1 MKSFLVSSFSSCCRF
16 GLLGGLR
23 GGKGRLHHHS
33 RFFLSSFSSSSCSY
47 DAHSKEDQTNTTKRL
62 LELLNKKRL
71 NGNYVEG
78 GTFEHENH
86 QNERTKKKQVL
97 LLYRKVLRQAKRF
110 PDPTLRHFGYH
121 RIAEQFRRHRY
132 ELSKKKIR
140 VWKKEV
146 TKQSRRMER
155 AIRGD
160 RDDYRHFLELAYGV
174 KGRFGHLMRR
184 FEEERKIEKTRRQEK
199 FLLKPIDEETM
210 ETFSVKNLV
219 RMVEDASLREGAK
232 FEEQME
238 VLKRKVPTFYYDR
251 RKSFSRRQSGKNK
264 SDESKSNDSDS
275 SDDIF
280 AYEDSRARSRATEDA
295 IDAIEL
301 GDAEDDAEE
310 KEEKE
315 EKEEVILLRSKLKH
329 WHVHE
334 DTAFEKYAPSRLYHG
349 FDGNWENNHVAML
362 KSIFEPT
369 MIDRLDCMPRK
380 WFRTYRRTLFEFEGE
395 SNSSNKSN
403 KNQQNVSK
411 ISSDALKDVQRT
423 TPLRIVLPA
432 ESDEQKEREYSN
444 VSYNTKEEEVK
455 EKSML
460 SANKKKSTKA
470 GKSFI
475 RGIKLAE
482 STLYAD

>member
-1 MKSFLVSSFSSCCRF
+1 MQ
-16 GLLGGLR
+16 
-23 GGKGRLHHHS
+23 
-33 RFFLSSFSSSSCSY
+33 
-47 DAHSKEDQTNTTKRL
+47 HSKDDPQTDTKRL
-62 LELLNKKRL
+62 LDLLNTKRA

-86 QNERTKKKQVL
+86 RNERTKQKQTL
-97 LLYRKVLRQAKRF
+97 LLYRKALRQAKRF

-121 RIAEQFRRHRY
+121 RIAEQFRRHRC
-132 ELSKKKIR
+132 ELAKKKIR
-140 VWKKEV
+140 AWKKEA

-251 RKSFSRRQSGKNK
+251 RKSFSRN
-264 SDESKSNDSDS
+264 SDKSKSNDSDS

-310 KEEKE
+310 KA

-329 WHVHE
+329 WHVHG

-369 MIDRLDCMPRK
+369 MIDRLDFMPRK
-380 WFRTYRRTLFEFEGE
+380 WFRTYRRTLFELEGE

-423 TPLRIVLPA
+423 TPLRIVLPV
-432 ESDEQKEREYSN
+432 ESDDEQKEREYSN
-444 VSYNTKEEEVK
+444 VSYNIKEEEEVE

-470 GKSFI
+470 GK
-475 RGIKLAE
+475 IKLAE

>member
-1 MKSFLVSSFSSCCRF
+1 VQ
-16 GLLGGLR
+16 
-23 GGKGRLHHHS
+23 
-33 RFFLSSFSSSSCSY
+33 
-47 DAHSKEDQTNTTKRL
+47 HSKDDQTDTKRL
-62 LELLNKKRL
+62 LDLLNKKRA

-78 GTFEHENH
+78 GLFEHENH
-86 QNERTKKKQVL
+86 RNERTKQKQTL
-97 LLYRKVLRQAKRF
+97 LLYRKALRQAKRF

-121 RIAEQFRRHRY
+121 RIAEQFRRHRC
-132 ELSKKKIR
+132 ELAKKKIR
-140 VWKKEV
+140 VWKKEA

-251 RKSFSRRQSGKNK
+251 RKSFSRN
-264 SDESKSNDSDS
+264 SDKSKSNDSDS

-301 GDAEDDAEE
+301 GDVEDDAEE
-310 KEEKE
+310 KA

-369 MIDRLDCMPRK
+369 MIDRLDFMPRK
-380 WFRTYRRTLFEFEGE
+380 WFRTYRRTLFELEGE

-432 ESDEQKEREYSN
+432 ESDDEQKEREYSN
-444 VSYNTKEEEVK
+444 VSYNTKEGEHE

-460 SANKKKSTKA
+460 SANKNKSTKA
-470 GKSFI
+470 GK
-475 RGIKLAE
+475 IKLAE

>member
-1 MKSFLVSSFSSCCRF
+1 VQR
-16 GLLGGLR
+16 
-23 GGKGRLHHHS
+23 
-33 RFFLSSFSSSSCSY
+33 
-47 DAHSKEDQTNTTKRL
+47 SKDDPQTDTKRL
-62 LELLNKKRL
+62 LDLLNKKRA

-86 QNERTKKKQVL
+86 RNELTKQKQTL
-97 LLYRKVLRQAKRF
+97 LLYRKALRQAKRF

-121 RIAEQFRRHRY
+121 RIAEQFRRHRC
-132 ELSKKKIR
+132 ELAKKKIR
-140 VWKKEV
+140 AWKKEA

-238 VLKRKVPTFYYDR
+238 VFKRKVPTFYYDR
-251 RKSFSRRQSGKNK
+251 RKSFSRN
-264 SDESKSNDSDS
+264 SDKSKSNDSDS

-280 AYEDSRARSRATEDA
+280 AYEDSRARSRATENA

-310 KEEKE
+310 KAK
-315 EKEEVILLRSKLKH
+315 
-329 WHVHE
+329 
-334 DTAFEKYAPSRLYHG
+334 
-349 FDGNWENNHVAML
+349 
-362 KSIFEPT
+362 
-369 MIDRLDCMPRK
+369 
-380 WFRTYRRTLFEFEGE
+380 
-395 SNSSNKSN
+395 
-403 KNQQNVSK
+403 
-411 ISSDALKDVQRT
+411 
-423 TPLRIVLPA
+423 
-432 ESDEQKEREYSN
+432 
-444 VSYNTKEEEVK
+444 
-455 EKSML
+455 
-460 SANKKKSTKA
+460 KKKSYSCDPNSNTGTFTGTPRLKNTRRVDC
-470 GKSFI
+470 I
-475 RGIKLAE
+475 TD
-482 STLYAD
+482 STATGRIITWQC

>member
-1 MKSFLVSSFSSCCRF
+1 M
-16 GLLGGLR
+16 
-23 GGKGRLHHHS
+23 
-33 RFFLSSFSSSSCSY
+33 
-47 DAHSKEDQTNTTKRL
+47 HSKDDQTDTKRL
-62 LELLNKKRL
+62 LDLLNKKRA

-78 GTFEHENH
+78 GLFEHENH
-86 QNERTKKKQVL
+86 RNERTKQKQTL
-97 LLYRKVLRQAKRF
+97 LLYRKALRQAKRF

-121 RIAEQFRRHRY
+121 RIAEQFRRHRC
-132 ELSKKKIR
+132 ELAKKKIR
-140 VWKKEV
+140 VWKKEA

-251 RKSFSRRQSGKNK
+251 RKSFSRN
-264 SDESKSNDSDS
+264 SDKSKSNDSDS

-301 GDAEDDAEE
+301 GDVEDDAEE
-310 KEEKE
+310 KA

-369 MIDRLDCMPRK
+369 MIDRLDFMPRK
-380 WFRTYRRTLFEFEGE
+380 WFRTYRRTLFELEGE

-432 ESDEQKEREYSN
+432 ESDDEQKEREYSN
-444 VSYNTKEEEVK
+444 VSYNTKEGEHE

-460 SANKKKSTKA
+460 SANKNKSTKA
-470 GKSFI
+470 GK
-475 RGIKLAE
+475 IKLAE

>member
-1 MKSFLVSSFSSCCRF
+1 MQ
-16 GLLGGLR
+16 
-23 GGKGRLHHHS
+23 
-33 RFFLSSFSSSSCSY
+33 
-47 DAHSKEDQTNTTKRL
+47 HSKDDQTETKRL
-62 LELLNKKRL
+62 LDLLNKKRA

-78 GTFEHENH
+78 GLFEHENH
-86 QNERTKKKQVL
+86 RNERTKQKQTL
-97 LLYRKVLRQAKRF
+97 LLYRKALRQAKRF

-121 RIAEQFRRHRY
+121 RIAEQFRRHRC
-132 ELSKKKIR
+132 ELAKKKIR
-140 VWKKEV
+140 VWKKEA

-251 RKSFSRRQSGKNK
+251 RKSFSRRQSGNDK

-301 GDAEDDAEE
+301 GDVEDDAEE
-310 KEEKE
+310 KA

-369 MIDRLDCMPRK
+369 MIDRLDFMPRK
-380 WFRTYRRTLFEFEGE
+380 WFRTYRRTLFELEGE

-432 ESDEQKEREYSN
+432 ESDDEQKEREYSN
-444 VSYNTKEEEVK
+444 VSYNTKEGEHE

-460 SANKKKSTKA
+460 SANKNRSTKA
-470 GKSFI
+470 GK
-475 RGIKLAE
+475 IKLAE

>member
-1 MKSFLVSSFSSCCRF
+1 MQ
-16 GLLGGLR
+16 
-23 GGKGRLHHHS
+23 
-33 RFFLSSFSSSSCSY
+33 
-47 DAHSKEDQTNTTKRL
+47 HSKDDQTDTKRL
-62 LELLNKKRL
+62 LDLLNKKRA

-78 GTFEHENH
+78 GLFEHENH
-86 QNERTKKKQVL
+86 RNERTKQKQTL
-97 LLYRKVLRQAKRF
+97 LLYRKALRQAKRF

-121 RIAEQFRRHRY
+121 RIAEQFRRHRC
-132 ELSKKKIR
+132 ELAKKKIR
-140 VWKKEV
+140 VWKKEA

-251 RKSFSRRQSGKNK
+251 RKSFSRN
-264 SDESKSNDSDS
+264 SDKSKSNDSVS

-280 AYEDSRARSRATEDA
+280 AYEDSRARSRATEDT

-301 GDAEDDAEE
+301 GDVEDDA
-310 KEEKE
+310 EEKE

-369 MIDRLDCMPRK
+369 MIDRLDFMPRK
-380 WFRTYRRTLFEFEGE
+380 WFRTYRRTLFELEGE

-432 ESDEQKEREYSN
+432 ESDDEQKEREYSN
-444 VSYNTKEEEVK
+444 VSYNTKEGEHE

>member
-1 MKSFLVSSFSSCCRF
+1 MQR
-16 GLLGGLR
+16 
-23 GGKGRLHHHS
+23 
-33 RFFLSSFSSSSCSY
+33 
-47 DAHSKEDQTNTTKRL
+47 SKDDPQTDTKRL
-62 LELLNKKRL
+62 LDLLNTKRA

-86 QNERTKKKQVL
+86 RNERTKQKQTL
-97 LLYRKVLRQAKRF
+97 LLYRKALRQAKRF

-121 RIAEQFRRHRY
+121 RIAEQFRRHRC
-132 ELSKKKIR
+132 ELAKKKIR
-140 VWKKEV
+140 VWKKEA

-251 RKSFSRRQSGKNK
+251 RKSFSRN
-264 SDESKSNDSDS
+264 SDKSKSNDSVS

-310 KEEKE
+310 KA

-329 WHVHE
+329 WHVHG

-369 MIDRLDCMPRK
+369 MIDRLDFMPRK
-380 WFRTYRRTLFEFEGE
+380 WFRTYRRTLFELEGE

-432 ESDEQKEREYSN
+432 ESDDEQKEREYSN
-444 VSYNTKEEEVK
+444 VSYNTKEGEHE

-460 SANKKKSTKA
+460 SANKNKSTKA
-470 GKSFI
+470 GK
-475 RGIKLAE
+475 IKLAE

>member
-1 MKSFLVSSFSSCCRF
+1 MQ
-16 GLLGGLR
+16 
-23 GGKGRLHHHS
+23 
-33 RFFLSSFSSSSCSY
+33 
-47 DAHSKEDQTNTTKRL
+47 HSKDDQTDTKRL
-62 LELLNKKRL
+62 LDLLNKKRA

-78 GTFEHENH
+78 GLFEHENH
-86 QNERTKKKQVL
+86 RNERTKQKQTL
-97 LLYRKVLRQAKRF
+97 LLYRKVLRQAKQF

-121 RIAEQFRRHRY
+121 RIAEQFRRHRH
-132 ELSKKKIR
+132 ELSRKKIR
-140 VWKKEV
+140 VWKKEA

-251 RKSFSRRQSGKNK
+251 RKSFSRRQSGNDK
-264 SDESKSNDSDS
+264 SDKSNNSNDIVA
-275 SDDIF
+275 DDIF

-301 GDAEDDAEE
+301 GDAADDA
-310 KEEKE
+310 EEKE

-369 MIDRLDCMPRK
+369 MIDRLDFMPRK
-380 WFRTYRRTLFEFEGE
+380 WFRTYRRTLFELEGE

-432 ESDEQKEREYSN
+432 GDDEQKEREYSN
-444 VSYNTKEEEVK
+444 DDYNNKEDEQEEK
-455 EKSML
+455 PM

>member
-1 MKSFLVSSFSSCCRF
+1 M
-16 GLLGGLR
+16 
-23 GGKGRLHHHS
+23 
-33 RFFLSSFSSSSCSY
+33 
-47 DAHSKEDQTNTTKRL
+47 HSKEDETDTKRL
-62 LELLNKKRL
+62 LESLNKKRA
-71 NGNYVEG
+71 NGAYVEG
-78 GTFEHENH
+78 GTFEHVNH
-86 QNERTKKKQVL
+86 RNERTKQKQTL
-97 LLYRKVLRQAKRF
+97 LLYRKALRQAKRF

-121 RIAEQFRRHRY
+121 RIAEQFRRHRC
-132 ELSKKKIR
+132 ELAKKKIR
-140 VWKKEV
+140 VWKKEA

-251 RKSFSRRQSGKNK
+251 RKSFSHRQSGNDK
-264 SDESKSNDSDS
+264 SDDESKSNESDS

-301 GDAEDDAEE
+301 GDAEDDA
-310 KEEKE
+310 EEKE

-369 MIDRLDCMPRK
+369 MIDRLDFMPRK

-432 ESDEQKEREYSN
+432 KDDEQNEREYSN
-444 VSYNTKEEEVK
+444 VSYNTKEEEGE

-470 GKSFI
+470 GK
-475 RGIKLAE
+475 IKLAE

>member
-1 MKSFLVSSFSSCCRF
+1 MQ
-16 GLLGGLR
+16 
-23 GGKGRLHHHS
+23 
-33 RFFLSSFSSSSCSY
+33 
-47 DAHSKEDQTNTTKRL
+47 HSKDDQTDTKRL
-62 LELLNKKRL
+62 LDLLNKKRA

-78 GTFEHENH
+78 GLFEHENH
-86 QNERTKKKQVL
+86 RNERTKQKQTL
-97 LLYRKVLRQAKRF
+97 LLYRKALRQAKRF

-121 RIAEQFRRHRY
+121 RIAEQFRRHRC
-132 ELSKKKIR
+132 ELAKKKIR
-140 VWKKEV
+140 VWKKEA

-251 RKSFSRRQSGKNK
+251 RKSFSRN
-264 SDESKSNDSDS
+264 SDKSKSNDSVS

-280 AYEDSRARSRATEDA
+280 AYEDSRARSRATEDT

-301 GDAEDDAEE
+301 GDVEDDA
-310 KEEKE
+310 EEKE

-369 MIDRLDCMPRK
+369 MIDRLDFMPRK
-380 WFRTYRRTLFEFEGE
+380 WFRTYRRTLFELEGE

-432 ESDEQKEREYSN
+432 ESDDEQKEREYSN
-444 VSYNTKEEEVK
+444 VSYNTKEGEHE

-460 SANKKKSTKA
+460 SANKNKSTKA
-470 GKSFI
+470 GK
-475 RGIKLAE
+475 IKLAE

>member
-1 MKSFLVSSFSSCCRF
+1 MKSSCRRF
-16 GLLGGLR
+16 GALLGGLR
-23 GGKGRLHHHS
+23 GGKRGQLHHS
-33 RFFLSSFSSSSCSY
+33 LFLSSFSSSSRSSRVQ
-47 DAHSKEDQTNTTKRL
+47 HSKDDPQTDTKRL
-62 LELLNKKRL
+62 LDLLNTKRA

-86 QNERTKKKQVL
+86 RNERTKQKQTL
-97 LLYRKVLRQAKRF
+97 LLYRKALRQAKRF

-121 RIAEQFRRHRY
+121 RIAEQFRRHRC
-132 ELSKKKIR
+132 ELAKKKIR
-140 VWKKEV
+140 AWKKEA

-251 RKSFSRRQSGKNK
+251 RKSFSRN
-264 SDESKSNDSDS
+264 SDKSKSNDSDS

-310 KEEKE
+310 KA

-329 WHVHE
+329 WHVHG

-369 MIDRLDCMPRK
+369 MIDRLDFMPRK
-380 WFRTYRRTLFEFEGE
+380 WFRTYRRTLFELEGE

-423 TPLRIVLPA
+423 TPLRIVLPV
-432 ESDEQKEREYSN
+432 ESDDEQKEREYSN
-444 VSYNTKEEEVK
+444 VSYNTKEEEEVE

-470 GKSFI
+470 GK
-475 RGIKLAE
+475 IKLAE